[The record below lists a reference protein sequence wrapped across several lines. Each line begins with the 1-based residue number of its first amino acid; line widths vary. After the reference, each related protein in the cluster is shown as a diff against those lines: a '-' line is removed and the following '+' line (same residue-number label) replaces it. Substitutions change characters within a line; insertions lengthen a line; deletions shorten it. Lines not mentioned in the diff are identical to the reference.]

1 MFGTNCHRRL
11 LVRERYR
18 VVRSGLSILSLFFCV
33 PIASPA
39 QAIGDPTRKGA
50 NIRVEKD
57 VVLVPV
63 SVVDQDNRPVRG
75 LQGKQFHVLDNKVEQ
90 TVSSFSLDDEP
101 LAVALVFDTSSSI
114 GKDLNRTRLAAKAFL
129 ETANP
134 EDEFLLVELND
145 CATLT
150 VPLTNDPER
159 IEARLASTESRG
171 RTALLD
177 GIYLGLTEI
186 KKSKKTRKALL
197 VITDGNDN
205 HSRIA
210 QRELGD
216 LIPESDVMI
225 YVIGIFAPL
234 EFLDPVELP
243 GARLL
248 AWIAE
253 QTGGRLY
260 TGEPRKLP
268 EIAKDIGVELRNRYV
283 ISFSP
288 TGQEH
293 DGRYHKVQIRITR
306 TRGWPSMLASWRQG
320 YYAPSD

>member
-1 MFGTNCHRRL
+1 MKPCAG
-11 LVRERYR
+11 
-18 VVRSGLSILSLFFCV
+18 S
-33 PIASPA
+33 
-39 QAIGDPTRKGA
+39 IGDSTRKGA

-75 LQGKQFHVLDNKVEQ
+75 LQGKQFRLFDNKVEQ
-90 TVSSFSLDDEP
+90 SVSSFWIDDEP
-101 LAVALVFDTSSSI
+101 LAVGIVFDTSRSI
-114 GKDLNRTRLAAKAFL
+114 GKDLNRSRLAAKAFL
-129 ETANP
+129 MTANP
-134 EDEFLLVELND
+134 EDDFLLVELND
-145 CATLT
+145 RATLT
-150 VPLTNDPER
+150 VPLTNDLER
-159 IEARLASTESRG
+159 IEARLASSESRG

-186 KKSKKTRKALL
+186 KRSKKSRKALL
-197 VITDGNDN
+197 VISDGNDN

-210 QRELGD
+210 QRELTK
-216 LIPESDVMI
+216 LIPESDVLI

-234 EFLDPVELP
+234 EFLNPEELP

-248 AWIAE
+248 GWIAE

-283 ISFSP
+283 IGFSP
-288 TGQEH
+288 TDQEH
-293 DGRYHKVQIRITR
+293 DGRYHRVQIRIIR
-306 TRGWPSMLASWRQG
+306 TRGLPAMLPSWRQG

>member
-1 MFGTNCHRRL
+1 VPSRNQHRRL
-11 LVRERYR
+11 
-18 VVRSGLSILSLFFCV
+18 SALSALSLFFCV
-33 PIASPA
+33 AVASPA
-39 QAIGDPTRKGA
+39 QTAMKPSAT
-50 NIRVEKD
+50 IRVEKE

-63 SVVDQDNRPVRG
+63 SVVDQDNRSVRG
-75 LQGKQFHVLDNKVEQ
+75 LQGKQFRVFDNKVEQ
-90 TVSSFSLDDEP
+90 TIASFSMDDEP
-101 LAVALVFDTSSSI
+101 LAVGLVFDTSRSI
-114 GKDLNRTRLAAKAFL
+114 GKDLNRSRLAAKAFI

-145 CATLT
+145 RATLT
-150 VPLTNDPER
+150 VPLTTDPER

-171 RTALLD
+171 NTALLD

-210 QRELGD
+210 QRELGE

-260 TGEPRKLP
+260 TGEPGKLP

-283 ISFSP
+283 IGFSP

-293 DGRYHKVQIRITR
+293 DGQYHKVQIRIIR
-306 TRGWPSMLASWRQG
+306 TRGLPSMLASWRQG